1 MFDDEEENG
10 IIEISNI
17 EQAGELVKRLDEF
30 KVKIS
35 RNVKVES
42 DPEALAFMVQI
53 SNREDMM
60 KEKKRCAENFVKLKK
75 AEITNLMTEL
85 KNEEEL
91 KVKTLEELREQDVK
105 RAQLTKKVDEKNEA
119 LKQLQKKKQVLQES
133 IPKKII
139 KFEEQM
145 EELGSSLKGLK
156 SKLFEY
162 NKAKNQK
169 QVKIVESGQN
179 LPLLE
184 YIDKKIEA
192 KEEELECPVCFER
205 ASAPIYMCSEE
216 HIVCSTCRPKVT
228 PPLF

>member
-10 IIEISNI
+10 IIEISNR
-17 EQAGELVKRLDEF
+17 EQAGELIKLLDEF
-30 KVKIS
+30 KLNIS
-35 RNVKVES
+35 RNFNVES
-42 DPEALAFMVQI
+42 DPEASAFIVQI
-53 SNREDMM
+53 SHREDMM
-60 KEKKRCAENFVKLKK
+60 KEKKLCVENFINLKK
-75 AEITNLMTEL
+75 AEITNLMAGLEKEEDL
-85 KNEEEL
+85 KA
-91 KVKTLEELREQDVK
+91 KALEELSELDVK
-105 RAQLTKKVDEKNEA
+105 RAQLTRKVDEKNES

-145 EELGSSLKGLK
+145 EALGSSLKGLK

-162 NKAKNQK
+162 SAKKQK
-169 QVKIVESGQN
+169 QVKIVETGQN

-216 HIVCSTCRPKVT
+216 HIVCSTCRPKV
-228 PPLF
+228 PLPLL

>member
-1 MFDDEEENG
+1 MFDDEEENS

-17 EQAGELVKRLDEF
+17 EQAGELIKLLDEF

-35 RNVKVES
+35 RNFKVES

-60 KEKKRCAENFVKLKK
+60 KEKKLCVENFVNLKK

-91 KVKTLEELREQDVK
+91 KAKTLEELREQDVK
-105 RAQLTKKVDEKNEA
+105 RAQLTKKVDEKNES

-145 EELGSSLKGLK
+145 EALGSSLKGLK
-156 SKLFEY
+156 SKLFKY
-162 NKAKNQK
+162 NQGKKQK

-179 LPLLE
+179 LQLLE
-184 YIDKKIEA
+184 CIDKKIEA
-192 KEEELECPVCFER
+192 KQGGRVGMPG
-205 ASAPIYMCSEE
+205 
-216 HIVCSTCRPKVT
+216 
-228 PPLF
+228 LFWMHLSPHLHVL